1 MQALATQTRVKYPLT
16 LKVGMHGITN
26 EIKTEVWVT
35 RIGDTTVSV
44 ATIEP
49 IIVTAESFGLTK
61 GVAKLA
67 EAVGGILIAPA
78 ASISFDLVFG
88 SGSLKPELEAARETR
103 AKVKVAEAAKTI
115 TAEACETRFSVISKT
130 GAIYFK
136 TGSAELDKESEP
148 LLNSV
153 TDIAKRCPTVKIDVA
168 GHTDN
173 VGGERRNQRL
183 SEMRAHAV
191 VNYLTDK
198 GIGAK
203 RIQSAG
209 YGGSK
214 PVVPNDSDEDR
225 AKNRRIE
232 FKVRKE

>member
-1 MQALATQTRVKYPLT
+1 MASRAVPGRV
-16 LKVGMHGITN
+16 
-26 EIKTEVWVT
+26 
-35 RIGDTTVSV
+35 SQ
-44 ATIEP
+44 
-49 IIVTAESFGLTK
+49 
-61 GVAKLA
+61 
-67 EAVGGILIAPA
+67 
-78 ASISFDLVFG
+78 
-88 SGSLKPELEAARETR
+88 
-103 AKVKVAEAAKTI
+103 
-115 TAEACETRFSVISKT
+115 T

-153 TDIAKRCPTVKIDVA
+153 ADIAKLCPMVKIDVA

-183 SEMRAHAV
+183 SEMRARSV
-191 VNYLTDK
+191 VDYLTEK

-209 YGGSK
+209 YGGGC
-214 PVVPNDSDEDR
+214 PVASNDTEDGK

-232 FKVRKE
+232 FKVKKE